1 MNVMVVP
8 MTAPVTDLNF
18 IRAAYLD
25 KAKNIAVEASVAT
38 EREAT
43 EWLSELDILNQRGQ
57 FFSSLTI
64 YCVKGH
70 KK

>member
-1 MNVMVVP
+1 MRH
-8 MTAPVTDLNF
+8 TS
-18 IRAAYLD
+18 I
-25 KAKNIAVEASVAT
+25 KQKIAVEASVVT

-64 YCVKGH
+64 DCVKGH
-70 KK
+70 KKWKTIDISKETHNHISES